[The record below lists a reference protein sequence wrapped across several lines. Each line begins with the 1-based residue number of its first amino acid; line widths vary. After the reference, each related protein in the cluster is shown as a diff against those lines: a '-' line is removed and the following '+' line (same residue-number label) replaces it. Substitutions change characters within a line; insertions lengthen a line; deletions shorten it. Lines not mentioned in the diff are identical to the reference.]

1 MPGSVKRDYRSEL
14 RTAQAR
20 QTRRSIVSEAARLF
34 VEDGYGATTIDAVAE
49 AAGVSRKTVFTAVGG
64 KFELLKAALDS
75 AVAGD
80 DQPVALADRPAMRRL
95 LAQGDP
101 RALITD
107 WARILVEI
115 DARVARL
122 FQALEGAA
130 GLDAAAQ
137 ALVEESQRQRL
148 AGARMIV
155 ERLAALDALNP
166 DLARGEAIDV
176 AWLAT
181 DPALFDRLV
190 RLRGWSAKRY
200 EEWLGQ
206 MLVQQLVVG

>member
-1 MPGSVKRDYRSEL
+1 M
-14 RTAQAR
+14 
-20 QTRRSIVSEAARLF
+20 
-34 VEDGYGATTIDAVAE
+34 
-49 AAGVSRKTVFTAVGG
+49 
-64 KFELLKAALDS
+64 DS

>member
-49 AAGVSRKTVFTAVGG
+49 AACVSRKTVFTAVGG

-130 GLDAAAQ
+130 GLDATSTPVGRAHDRRTVGSPRCPQ
-137 ALVEESQRQRL
+137 PRPGSR
-148 AGARMIV
+148 
-155 ERLAALDALNP
+155 
-166 DLARGEAIDV
+166 RGD
-176 AWLAT
+176 
-181 DPALFDRLV
+181 
-190 RLRGWSAKRY
+190 
-200 EEWLGQ
+200 
-206 MLVQQLVVG
+206 